1 MAIGK
6 IFEIQGKEVIPKADC
21 YIIKP
26 LCDVIENYPP
36 KTIAYLHYMMSMR
49 KEDNPYADV
58 PSDQRSEQI
67 LYDLKLEINPE
78 DPMIKTAL
86 ACVEEKYSTT
96 FYTLYKGLK
105 SMLDRIGQTLLTQE
119 IDFST
124 REGNAGNITRFM
136 EKYESLTKSFKAA
149 YRDFEEEQGG
159 GRARGGAELADDEN
173 EDY

>member
-6 IFEIQGKEVIPKADC
+6 IFEFQGKEIIPKADC

-26 LCDVIENYPP
+26 LSDIIDNYPP

-58 PSDQRSEQI
+58 PIDQRSEQI

-78 DPMIKTAL
+78 DPLIKTAL
-86 ACVEEKYSTT
+86 VCVEEKYSTT
-96 FYTLYKGLK
+96 FYRLYKGLK
-105 SMLDRIGQTLLTQE
+105 TMMDRIGDKLMTE
-119 IDFST
+119 DIDFSAKD
-124 REGNAGNITRFM
+124 GNAGNITRLM
-136 EKYESLTKSFKAA
+136 EKYESLTKSFKSA